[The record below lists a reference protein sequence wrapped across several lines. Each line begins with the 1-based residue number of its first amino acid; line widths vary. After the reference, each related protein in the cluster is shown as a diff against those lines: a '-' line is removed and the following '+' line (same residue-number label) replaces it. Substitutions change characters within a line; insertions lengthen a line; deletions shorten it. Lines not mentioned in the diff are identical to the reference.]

1 MPALLSRA
9 LVVGASAV
17 LLVSVAACAPD
28 RPTSTP
34 VPTGSSSPRGDATA
48 SDAPVASPSASAQ
61 PGITAQSLGGYALGS
76 PLTAAARSL
85 GAEVAGASCPWA
97 FTARSAWETWLLA
110 DPDAANPTDTIALI
124 AIDSSGLAVAPTGA
138 PKTASGIGLGS
149 TEAAVRAA
157 YPTAVGVDA
166 VDVDFA
172 LRYTEGDGSIVFEG
186 RDGVVQ
192 AIKVLPASAENP
204 SEYCG

>member
-110 DPDAANPTDTIALI
+110 DPDAADPTDTIALI
-124 AIDSSGLAVAPTGA
+124 AIAVYSAQRRRNEELRAAAAKAAPNPLADPMLVATGIQLARAIGVKKLIPILALGGLALGLMARRDSSAKET
-138 PKTASGIGLGS
+138 SD
-149 TEAAVRAA
+149 E
-157 YPTAVGVDA
+157 
-166 VDVDFA
+166 
-172 LRYTEGDGSIVFEG
+172 
-186 RDGVVQ
+186 
-192 AIKVLPASAENP
+192 
-204 SEYCG
+204 